1 VRIQA
6 TDRSTTTDQRGR
18 FRLAAERGARIT
30 AAKEGFLIT
39 SADWIGAPLTL
50 RLRRLP
56 PDDNEAYQWV
66 DPTPR
71 RGDAHNCGSCHGEIY
86 REWAASAHARSATG
100 LHFRNLYE
108 GTDRHG
114 RPGASWGL
122 LNEHPDG
129 SGVCAA
135 CHAPALPA
143 GDPARF
149 DLRAVSGVAAR
160 GVHCD
165 FCHKV
170 AGVGDGA
177 IGLSHGAFNLEL
189 LRPRHGQLFFGPLDD
204 VDRGE
209 DAYSPLYR
217 DSRYCAS
224 CHEGTVFGVPVYTT
238 WSEWLESPARREGRH
253 CQDCHTRPTGRL
265 TNIAPGRGGRP
276 RDPRTL
282 GNHRFFDGSQEEM
295 LRRCLRVAVQ
305 PARRQDGIRVAVG
318 LTADGVGHC
327 VPTGFIDRQLLLVAE
342 ATDAAGQ
349 PVAPRAGPLLPS
361 AAGDLAGKPGR
372 LFARQLTD
380 LDGNAPAP
388 FWRPSRSLADTR
400 LRPGQPVLTE
410 FVLPPR
416 AERLRVRLLYRRFWH
431 AVARAKDW
439 NEPDL
444 CVYDRTSMLMNI
456 PEQPAQPARAAAN

>member
-1 VRIQA
+1 
-6 TDRSTTTDQRGR
+6 
-18 FRLAAERGARIT
+18 
-30 AAKEGFLIT
+30 
-39 SADWIGAPLTL
+39 
-50 RLRRLP
+50 
-56 PDDNEAYQWV
+56 
-66 DPTPR
+66 
-71 RGDAHNCGSCHGEIY
+71 
-86 REWAASAHARSATG
+86 
-100 LHFRNLYE
+100 
-108 GTDRHG
+108 
-114 RPGASWGL
+114 
-122 LNEHPDG
+122 
-129 SGVCAA
+129 
-135 CHAPALPA
+135 
-143 GDPARF
+143 
-149 DLRAVSGVAAR
+149 
-160 GVHCD
+160 
-165 FCHKV
+165 
-170 AGVGDGA
+170 
-177 IGLSHGAFNLEL
+177 
-189 LRPRHGQLFFGPLDD
+189 
-204 VDRGE
+204 
-209 DAYSPLYR
+209 
-217 DSRYCAS
+217 
-224 CHEGTVFGVPVYTT
+224 
-238 WSEWLESPARREGRH
+238 
-253 CQDCHTRPTGRL
+253 
-265 TNIAPGRGGRP
+265 
-276 RDPRTL
+276 
-282 GNHRFFDGSQEEM
+282 M